1 MFLGGVGGREI
12 AVKTMTEVTAASA
25 KAFRAEIILTATMR
39 HPNVVRFVGA
49 CWERELICLCLE
61 YIPTNLEDML
71 LASKA

>member
-1 MFLGGVGGREI
+1 MPTRPSNDAELG
-12 AVKTMTEVTAASA
+12 A
-25 KAFRAEIILTATMR
+25 LTLVANR
-39 HPNVVRFVGA
+39 NS